1 MDQIATVNMLETKSR
16 YGVKNRNNF
25 VIYPFFFKVQVRYFC
40 QNKIQK
46 KKKHFSEIMSY
57 IITFVYEHVRK

>member
-1 MDQIATVNMLETKSR
+1 MDQIVTVNMLETKSR

-25 VIYPFFFKVQVRYFC
+25 VIYPFFFKF
-40 QNKIQK
+40 KLGIFAK
-46 KKKHFSEIMSY
+46 TKSKKKHFSEIMSY